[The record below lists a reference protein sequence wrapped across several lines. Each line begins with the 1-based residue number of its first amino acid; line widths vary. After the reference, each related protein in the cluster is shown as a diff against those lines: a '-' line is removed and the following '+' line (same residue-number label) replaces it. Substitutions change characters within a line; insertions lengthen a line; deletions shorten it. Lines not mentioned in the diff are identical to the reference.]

1 MPKVQ
6 YFPQNGNSE
15 QYSIFAKDKKMIK
28 PDILKGGDTV
38 AIVSS
43 ARKVSAGEIQP
54 AIDIL
59 GSWGLKVV
67 TGKNL
72 FKQQNQFAGTDDER
86 LSDFQT
92 ALDDKNIKAILF
104 ARGGYGTIRII
115 DRIKWDNFKKNPK
128 WLIGFS
134 DITVIQSHVLT
145 NCSAESLHAPMAFNF
160 KKASPES
167 LSNLKKVLFGENLSY
182 HIPENISS
190 NFNRYGNAKGILTGG
205 NLSLLY
211 ALNGTPSDIDYAGKI
226 LFIEDLDEYL
236 YHIDR
241 MMLTLKRSGKLK
253 SLAGLIVGGMTDMK
267 DNTVP
272 FGKSAEEI
280 ICEAV
285 EEYKY
290 PVCFGFP
297 AGHIRD
303 NRPLIFGSEVELKV
317 TEEIILK

>member
-1 MPKVQ
+1 MLRPI
-6 YFPQNGNSE
+6 S
-15 QYSIFAKDKKMIK
+15 
-28 PDILKGGDTV
+28 LKGGDTV
-38 AIVSS
+38 AIIST
-43 ARKVSAGEIQP
+43 ARKVSAEEIQP
-54 AIDIL
+54 AVEIL
-59 GSWGLKVV
+59 ASWGLKTVL
-67 TGKNL
+67 GKNL
-72 FKQQNQFAGTDDER
+72 FSQQNQFAGTDAER
-86 LSDFQT
+86 GADFQN
-92 ALDDKNIKAILF
+92 ALDDNNIKAILF

-115 DRIKWDNFKKNPK
+115 DGVRWNGFQKNPK

-134 DITVIQSHVLT
+134 DITVIQSHSLQQCGIET
-145 NCSAESLHAPMAFNF
+145 LHAPMAFNF
-160 KKASPES
+160 KKASPEA
-167 LSNLKKVLFGENLSY
+167 LKNLKKVLFGENIIY
-182 HIPENISS
+182 KIPENISS
-190 NFNRYGNAKGILTGG
+190 DFNRHGNAKGILAGG

-211 ALNGTPSDIDYAGKI
+211 AINGTPSDLNYSGKI

-280 ICEAV
+280 ICEAIA
-285 EEYKY
+285 EYDY

-303 NRPLIFGSEVELKV
+303 NRPLIFGREAELNV
-317 TEEIILK
+317 TEEIVLKFQQ

>member
-1 MPKVQ
+1 MLRPV
-6 YFPQNGNSE
+6 
-15 QYSIFAKDKKMIK
+15 SIKT
-28 PDILKGGDTV
+28 GDTV
-38 AIVSS
+38 AIVST
-43 ARKVSAGEIQP
+43 ARKVSLAEIQP
-54 AIDIL
+54 AVDIL
-59 GSWGLKVV
+59 TSWGLKTVF
-67 TGKNL
+67 GKNL
-72 FKQQNQFAGTDDER
+72 FNQQNQFAGSDEER
-86 LSDFQT
+86 LTDFQN
-92 ALDDKNIKAILF
+92 ALNDNNIKAILF

-115 DRIKWDNFKKNPK
+115 DGVNWSKFQNNPK

-134 DITVIQSHVLT
+134 DITVIQSHILT
-145 NCSAESLHAPMAFNF
+145 SWQTETLHAPMAFNF

-167 LSNLKKVLFGENLSY
+167 LKALKAILFGEKISY
-182 HIPENISS
+182 QIPENISS
-190 NFNRYGNAKGILTGG
+190 DFNRHGTAKGILAGG

-211 ALNGTPSDIDYAGKI
+211 AINGTPSDFDYTDKI

-253 SLAGLIVGGMTDMK
+253 SLAGLIVGGMTEMR

-280 ICEAV
+280 ILEAV
-285 EEYKY
+285 AEYDY

-303 NRPLIFGSEVELKV
+303 NRPLIFGREAELNIS
-317 TEEIILK
+317 EEIVLKFKG